1 MSSQSSAADGTVG
14 KGQKEK
20 LFRKDFVLVVFG
32 QIISLFGNA
41 ILRFALPLYI
51 LDQSGSPALFG
62 IISATAFIPMILMSP
77 IGGIF
82 ADRVNKQRIMVVL
95 DFITAGLILGFILLS
110 GRVALAPLV
119 VVFMMLLYAIS
130 GAYQPAVQ
138 ASMPILAKGENL
150 VPANAIINLVNS
162 LAGLLGPVLGGL
174 LYGTYG
180 LSPILTI
187 SCGCFV
193 FSAVMELF
201 IRIPHKPQA
210 ASGGVFAIVKSDMSQ
225 SMRFILREQ
234 PIMAKVIVLIF
245 GFNLFLSSMLVIG
258 LPVLITQNL
267 GMGSELYG
275 FSQGAMAVGGL
286 LGGLTAGVF
295 GNKLDIRNSWTL
307 LAACALG
314 LVPMAIVMLPGV
326 PAFASYLVLTIMSA
340 LLMIGATMFSIQMLA
355 FAQVQTPVELVGK
368 VVSCL
373 MALSMCAQPI
383 GQAMYGL
390 LFERL
395 AHLPWAIILGA
406 AVVSCGI
413 AVYSRSAFRKL
424 K

>member
-14 KGQKEK
+14 KVQKEK